1 MVHPDDE
8 NGDVLRRMEAAGDTL
23 TIPRDI
29 DFAVIFREQA
39 NAEQFVRQCEQKGFK
54 TTVEDTGVGEY
65 PIDVIVVNHTVP
77 THEAITSFEVSLQ
90 QVADTLDGY
99 NDGWGCV
106 RQQG

>member
-1 MVHPDDE
+1 MIHPDDE

-39 NAEQFVRQCEQKGFK
+39 NAEQFARTFNQKGFK
-54 TTVEDTGVGEY
+54 TTVEDRGIGDY
-65 PIDVIVVNHTVP
+65 PIDVIVVKHMLP
-77 THEAITSFEVSLQ
+77 TYEAITSFEVSLQ
-90 QVADTLDGY
+90 EVADTLDGC

-106 RQQG
+106 QQ